1 MESGGGSVGL
11 DVRPLG
17 RTGLTVTRIGLG
29 LAALGRPAYINL
41 QHGED
46 LGPDRTVESLE
57 RRTHEVLD
65 AALDAGVRYF
75 DAARSY
81 GLAESFLASWLNRL
95 REPDVVTVGSKWGYT
110 YVGEWKV
117 DVESHEIKDHSVAA
131 LRRQIKESRQLLG
144 PRLKLYQIHSAT
156 LETGV
161 LEDNAVLGELVQ
173 LREQGIVVGIST
185 SGPRQDEA
193 VQAALNA
200 EVNGVNPFG
209 CVQSTW
215 NVLDPSA
222 GGALATARSEGW
234 GVIVKEAV
242 ANGRLAIEH
251 PYADG
256 SERTPLQSLADDHS
270 VSPDAVAIAAALAQP
285 WADVVLSGAV
295 TVDQLRSNLTAVD
308 VQLSEED
315 RDRLDRMAEEPTDY
329 WTKRAGL
336 RWN

>member
-1 MESGGGSVGL
+1 
-11 DVRPLG
+11 
-17 RTGLTVTRIGLG
+17 VTRIGLG
-29 LAALGRPAYINL
+29 LAALGRPAYITL
-41 QHGED
+41 RHGED

-65 AALDAGVRYF
+65 DALDAGVRYF

-81 GLAESFLASWLNRL
+81 GRAESFLASWLLQL
-95 REPDVVTVGSKWGYT
+95 RDPDVVTVGSKWGYT

-117 DVESHEIKDHSVAA
+117 GAETHEVKDHSVAA
-131 LRRQIKESRQLLG
+131 LRRQFKESSDLLG
-144 PRLKLYQIHSAT
+144 DRLNLYQIHSAT

-161 LEDNAVLGELVQ
+161 LEDYAVLEELVQ

-185 SGPRQDEA
+185 SGPRQAEA

-242 ANGRLAIEH
+242 ANGRLATRQLNS
-251 PYADG
+251 DG
-256 SERTPLQSLADDHS
+256 SERTPLQSLSDDHS
-270 VSPDAVAIAAALAQP
+270 VGPDAVAIAAALAQP
-285 WADVVLSGAV
+285 WADVVLSGAA
-295 TVDQLRSNLTAVD
+295 TVDQLRSNVMAVD

-315 RDRLDRMAEEPTDY
+315 RERLDVMAEEPTDY
-329 WTKRAGL
+329 WMKRAGM